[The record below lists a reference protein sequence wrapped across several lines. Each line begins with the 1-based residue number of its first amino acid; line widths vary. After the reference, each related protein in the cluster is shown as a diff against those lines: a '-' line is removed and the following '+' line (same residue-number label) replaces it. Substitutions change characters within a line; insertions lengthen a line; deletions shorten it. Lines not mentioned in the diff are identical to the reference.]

1 MAGAFRDTL
10 PAEGAILPMDDTLTP
25 PPGSP
30 LPGPLHLSH
39 ELRRPWKWLLAVG
52 ILLVILGLI
61 ALADSFAVT
70 VASMLFFGWVLVIA
84 GIVQAV
90 QAFRHRQSGHLL
102 LHTLNAVLSFVV
114 GLLLLGNPLAGALV
128 ATLLLAAYF
137 TVAGIFRI
145 VAATAHIEG
154 RAWIL
159 LSGIIT
165 LLLGI
170 LIWLHWPSSA
180 LWIIGMFVGIG
191 LLFSGGS
198 QIMLALVVRRIA
210 A

>member
-30 LPGPLHLSH
+30 LPGPLNLSH

-128 ATLLLAAYF
+128 ATLL
-137 TVAGIFRI
+137 

-180 LWIIGMFVGIG
+180 LWIIGMFIGID
-191 LLFSGGS
+191 LLFSGWS